1 MEVAS
6 IPETKFR
13 SEEVEAFSAGGTGAT
28 AQRSQLG
35 SARFYSICES
45 AVFVSENKS
54 VFNHFLSRMVAFES
68 YTILLIFYNNG
79 SPLIYRLRQIPE
91 EKYQV
96 HFRILTSRPVSG
108 RVHSTSPVLTGDD

>member
-6 IPETKFR
+6 IPDTKFR

-45 AVFVSENKS
+45 AVFISENKS
-54 VFNHFLSRMVAFES
+54 VFNHFLSRMVAFET
-68 YTILLIFYNNG
+68 YTVLLLF
-79 SPLIYRLRQIPE
+79 
-91 EKYQV
+91 V
-96 HFRILTSRPVSG
+96 W
-108 RVHSTSPVLTGDD
+108 